1 MKKKTYPC
9 PILFGVNLVFIQ
21 FIMNIKY
28 TDLFILATDG
38 N

>member
-21 FIMNIKY
+21 FIMNIKCA
-28 TDLFILATDG
+28 DLFILTKDG